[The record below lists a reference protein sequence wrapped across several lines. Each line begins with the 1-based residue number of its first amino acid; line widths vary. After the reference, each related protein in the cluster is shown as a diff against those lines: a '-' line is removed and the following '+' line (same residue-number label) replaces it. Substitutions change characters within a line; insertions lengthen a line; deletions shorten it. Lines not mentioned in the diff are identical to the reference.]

1 MSNVKQKR
9 LFDLDLPFVIKVW
22 TIIPRHFAFQN
33 LKPCILRR
41 LRGLRALFIPCLLV
55 SKIKMT
61 EYCFFPKKLQDTHI
75 ENSSKKSPLVLKMV
89 VLAAAMSCSVCICS
103 FFLEQMEEPSKLHIM
118 RANLTE
124 KAQFHVVG
132 VNLTDKTR
140 PNLLRVNQTEKN
152 LPNLLTVNLTEK
164 NAINLVRVDLT
175 EKNMGVNLTEVNLP
189 HLVSLNAS
197 EITFPPTLKVNLTDE
212 TLPHVMGVN
221 LTEKLSHDPQL
232 SESQLRHFNY
242 NKTKAYGRE
251 EHGCLPVSLYAIVSK
266 QRSGS
271 KWFEALLNSH
281 ENIRSHGEIFYSV
294 DRKCNMTVIKTV
306 LDKLYSLN
314 WNASTFRRKKKSC
327 MAAVGFKWMLNQG
340 ILDNHEGIVDYFN
353 HRGVSVILLLRR
365 NHLRRLVSLKANN
378 HDGKVRGLNGAHKAH
393 VSSKQ
398 EAEILASYK
407 PKLDVKRLIPALEHM
422 ERLAT
427 DTLKNFRGTRHMVV
441 YYEDLVQN
449 QTQTMM
455 EVLEFLKV
463 PQRTLISGHVKI
475 HTRPLAQ
482 QIQNWRAV
490 AKVIKRSKYK
500 RFITVND
507 YEI

>member
-1 MSNVKQKR
+1 
-9 LFDLDLPFVIKVW
+9 
-22 TIIPRHFAFQN
+22 
-33 LKPCILRR
+33 
-41 LRGLRALFIPCLLV
+41 
-55 SKIKMT
+55 MT
-61 EYCFFPKKLQDTHI
+61 EYCFFPKKDTHI

-124 KAQFHVVG
+124 KAQFHAVG

-140 PNLLRVNQTEKN
+140 PNLLRVNLTEKN
-152 LPNLLTVNLTEK
+152 MPDLLTVNLTEK

-175 EKNMGVNLTEVNLP
+175 EKNMSLAVTADLTEVNLP
-189 HLVSLNAS
+189 HLVSLNTS
-197 EITFPPTLKVNLTDE
+197 ELAFSPTLKVNLTDE

-221 LTEKLSHDPQL
+221 LTEKLSHDPKL
-232 SESQLRHFNY
+232 SESQLRHFNN
-242 NKTKAYGRE
+242 NKTRAYGRE
-251 EHGCLPVSLYAIVSK
+251 EHGCMPVSLYAIVST

-281 ENIRSHGEIFYSV
+281 DNIRSHGEIFYTV

-306 LDKLYSLN
+306 LDNLYSLN
-314 WNASTFRRKKKSC
+314 WNVSIFRRKKKSC

-353 HRGVSVILLLRR
+353 HRGVSAILLVRR
-365 NHLRRLVSLKANN
+365 NHLRRLVSQKANN
-378 HDGKVRGLNGAHKAH
+378 HDGKVKGLNGAHKAH
-393 VSSKQ
+393 
-398 EAEILASYK
+398 AEILASYK

-422 ERLAT
+422 ERLAS

-482 QIQNWRAV
+482 QIENWRAV
-490 AKVIKRSKYK
+490 AKVIKRSKYR

-507 YEI
+507 YEHLWIICIEISTVLLDVHLDLYYFNLLLDVHSQFLFASLNLRFCLGQLFCCFLKQLSSTKNF

>member
-1 MSNVKQKR
+1 
-9 LFDLDLPFVIKVW
+9 
-22 TIIPRHFAFQN
+22 
-33 LKPCILRR
+33 
-41 LRGLRALFIPCLLV
+41 
-55 SKIKMT
+55 MT

-103 FFLEQMEEPSKLHIM
+103 FFLEQIEEPSKLHIM

-140 PNLLRVNQTEKN
+140 LNLLRVNLTEKN
-152 LPNLLTVNLTEK
+152 LPNLLTVNLTGK
-164 NAINLVRVDLT
+164 NPTNLVRVDLT
-175 EKNMGVNLTEVNLP
+175 EKNISLAVTADLTEANHS
-189 HLVSLNAS
+189 HLASLNTS
-197 EITFPPTLKVNLTDE
+197 QITFPPTVKVNLTDG
-212 TLPHVMGVN
+212 TLPLGVN
-221 LTEKLSHDPQL
+221 LTEKLSHDPKL
-232 SESQLRHFNY
+232 SESQLRLFNY

-251 EHGCLPVSLYAIVSK
+251 EHGCMPVSLYAIVST

-281 ENIRSHGEIFYSV
+281 DNIRSHGEIFYTV

-365 NHLRRLVSLKANN
+365 NHLRRLVSQKANN
-378 HDGKVRGLNGAHKAH
+378 HDGKVKGLNGAHKAH

-407 PKLDVKRLIPALEHM
+407 PKLDAKRLIPALEHM

-482 QIQNWRAV
+482 QIENWRVV
-490 AKVIKRSKYK
+490 AKVIKRSKYR